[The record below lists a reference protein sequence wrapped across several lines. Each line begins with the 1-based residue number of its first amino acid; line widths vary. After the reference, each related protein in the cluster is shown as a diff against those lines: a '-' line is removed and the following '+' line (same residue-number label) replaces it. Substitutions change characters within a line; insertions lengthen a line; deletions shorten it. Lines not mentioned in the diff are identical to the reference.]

1 MAKKEHI
8 TFTRQ
13 TAEILSNMAKDH
25 IVGSSGIQQRDKPTN
40 SVGKWVMKAT
50 TTITPCNYVCVD
62 SGPSTPGF
70 PGETPP
76 PAEQSPIP
84 GSGTAVICFRDDD
97 GLLKIYKQDGVTASS
112 GQVYSLLNEAIPA
125 GRFFLA
131 TRDLAGTLW
140 AEAVF
145 HSCEPGSGGSGGGGS
160 GPGSGSNCI
169 DVVTDVR
176 FDVYTCQ
183 LIVCTRNICFPPG
196 TIIGPEDCGSGGS
209 GG

>member
-1 MAKKEHI
+1 MAKKEHV
-8 TFTRQ
+8 TFTRK
-13 TAEILSNMAKDH
+13 TAEILSGMARDH
-25 IVGSSGIQQRDKPTN
+25 IVGSAGIQQRAKPTN

-50 TTITPCNYVCVD
+50 GVISACDYRCL
-62 SGPSTPGF
+62 
-70 PGETPP
+70 GESEATQVPV
-76 PAEQSPIP
+76 P
-84 GSGTAVICFRDDD
+84 GSGTAVICHRDPVD
-97 GLLKIYKQDGVTASS
+97 GLLKVYKQDGITESS
-112 GQVYSLLNEAIPA
+112 GQVFSLLNEAIPA
-125 GRFFLA
+125 GRYFLA

-140 AEAVF
+140 AESVF
-145 HSCEPGSGGSGGGGS
+145 QSCENGSGGSGGSGGDGGGS
-160 GPGSGSNCI
+160 GPGSGSGCI